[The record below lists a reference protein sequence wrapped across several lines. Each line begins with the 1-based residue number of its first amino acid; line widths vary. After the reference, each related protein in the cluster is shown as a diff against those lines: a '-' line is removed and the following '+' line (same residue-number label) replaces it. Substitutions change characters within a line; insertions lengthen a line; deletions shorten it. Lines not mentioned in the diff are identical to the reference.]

1 MSQQVYRCES
11 AGKVS
16 YSDEPCINAKVIDA
30 IPTQGAHSLS
40 GKKTS
45 NSQVAHEEIRKS
57 FDNAMKPITGLSHE
71 QMNVERRRS
80 KLPHDEKRECAKL
93 DRLINDENQEKL
105 TLYQVR
111 KRFFDLRC

>member
-80 KLPHDEKRECAKL
+80 KLSHDEKRECAKL